1 MEGALSACRVGRVAG
16 EPAALSVVALL
27 CRTSDRIPEGA
38 DGARSLA
45 EEIAGR
51 AGTTARMIGSPEPVH
66 DGRWDEDLTAARGCL
81 LEAGGQI
88 SDALRAGER
97 PVLTAADC
105 SIAMTTLRELER
117 ERPGAVVLWLGAHAD
132 FHSPQSSAS
141 GYLGGMC
148 LAAACGVWEPG
159 LTGADPIA
167 PEQVVMAGVR
177 DVDPGELPQLDRGAI
192 SRADGTDAVIDR
204 VAGREVFVH
213 LDLDVLDPGVMPGV
227 AFPAADGLDAEDLAD
242 LFEAVAEE
250 SRSVIGMEIT
260 GLGVPDRAGLVADIV
275 APLLATNL
283 T

>member
-1 MEGALSACRVGRVAG
+1 MADEPGPLSI
-16 EPAALSVVALL
+16 VALL

-38 DGARSLA
+38 DSARSLA
-45 EEIAGR
+45 EEIARR
-51 AGTTARMIGSPEPVH
+51 AGSTARLIGAPEPMRE
-66 DGRWDEDLTAARGCL
+66 GRWDEDLTAARGCL

-117 ERPGAVVLWLGAHAD
+117 ERPGAVVLWLDAHSD
-132 FHSPQSSAS
+132 FHSPQSSS
-141 GYLGGMC
+141 TGYLGEMC

-159 LTGADPIA
+159 LTRAEPIA
-167 PEQVVMAGVR
+167 PELVVMAGVR
-177 DVDPGELPQLDRGAI
+177 DVDPAELRQLDRGAI
-192 SRADGTDAVIDR
+192 GRADGTDAVIDR

-213 LDLDVLDPGVMPGV
+213 LDLDVLDPDVMPGV
-227 AFPAADGLDAEDLAD
+227 AFPVADGLDAGDLAD

-250 SRSVIGMEIT
+250 SRGVIGIEIT
-260 GLGVPDRAGLVADIV
+260 GLGSPDRAALVADIV
-275 APLLATNL
+275 APLLAPSL